1 MTKPR
6 QQEKAFVIDKYV
18 VANAFKEV
26 KANGGAPGIDRQ
38 SISDFEKDLKDNL
51 YKLWNRMA
59 SGSYFPTA
67 TRYVEID
74 KPDGGKRI
82 LGIPTVTDRIA
93 QGVAKAYIEPR
104 LEAIFHEDS
113 YGYRPNR
120 SAHDAIEKARKRCW
134 RYDWVIDVDIK
145 AFFDTID
152 HELLLKA
159 VLTHILEPWILL
171 YISRWLK
178 APMENKDSQLIDR
191 ERGLQQGGVISP
203 ILANLFL
210 HYAFDKWMVKNFP
223 DAPYERYADD
233 LLIHVKTKKR
243 AEEILE
249 ALKQRLA
256 EVKLELHP
264 EKTKLVYCKDSRRRG
279 EFNQIRFDF
288 LGFTF
293 APRCARNK
301 SKERFNGFLPAA
313 SDKAVKRLGKEL
325 RQFRLHL
332 HTGRTIEELAE
343 YYNPVISGWINYYGR
358 FYRSRLGQL
367 LQRIDVY
374 LIRWAMR
381 KYKRLTRR
389 SDAWNYLSQIA
400 EREPKLWAHWAFGVR
415 PIVGSL
421 RAV

>member
-1 MTKPR
+1 VTKPR
-6 QQEKAFVIDKYV
+6 QQEKAFTIDKYV
-18 VANAFKEV
+18 VAAAFKEA
-26 KANGGAPGIDRQ
+26 KANGGAPGIDKQ
-38 SISDFEKDLKDNL
+38 SISNFEKDLKSNL

-59 SGSYFPTA
+59 SGSYFPKA

-113 YGYRPNR
+113 YGYRPKR
-120 SAHDAIEKARKRCW
+120 SAHDAIETARKRCW

-159 VLTHILEPWILL
+159 VSVHISEPWILL
-171 YISRWLK
+171 YIKRWLK
-178 APMENKDSQLIDR
+178 ASMENSQGQLIER
-191 ERGLQQGGVISP
+191 ERGLPQGGVISP

-210 HYAFDKWMVKNFP
+210 HYAFDRWMGKNFP
-223 DAPYERYADD
+223 DAPFERYADD
-233 LLIHVKTKKR
+233 LLVHVKTKRR

-249 ALKQRLA
+249 ALRHRMT

-264 EKTKLVYCKDSRRRG
+264 AKTKLVYCKDSNRKG
-279 EFNQIRFDF
+279 EFDQIRFDF

-293 APRCARNK
+293 APRYARNK
-301 SKERFNGFLPAA
+301 SNQKFNSFLPAA
-313 SDKAVKRLGKEL
+313 SDRAVKRMGKEL

-332 HTGRTIEELAE
+332 QTGKTIAELAE

-358 FYRSRLGQL
+358 FYKSRLVQL
-367 LQRIDVY
+367 LKRINVY

-381 KYKRLTRR
+381 KYKRLARR
-389 SDAWNYLSQIA
+389 SNAWHYLSQVA
-400 EREPKLWAHWAFGVR
+400 EREPKLWAHWTAGIWPSPSVR
-415 PIVGSL
+415 
-421 RAV
+421 